1 MNLVTGDTSLFMIKN
16 DSHANYKQLFQ
27 DLDNIN
33 KGIYKIDTLAVS
45 QLKKY
50 FLLSHTEAIFLELN
64 LRKTKW
70 LICYFCNSYKN
81 LLSEQLQELAIAI
94 LFYLKDFEHF
104 FLIDDCNAKILET
117 NMSFF
122 VKYIN

>member
-94 LFYLKDFEHF
+94 LFYFKDFEHF